1 MFHSRQQTALEC
13 RYADEYH
20 QSDLRSTSVNPFGT
34 FPLGLSSFQPSG
46 SCGLVY
52 SAIRCEGSTMMLRLA
67 LCYTCYQKEPIQLPA
82 KPFFFIMGWAG
93 VIHLPHCCRHLHQ
106 LLDMPTHTPNMVNM
120 MMQTRAVSGSSPSQD
135 VPAALTSQ
143 LGAETDLAQ
152 HTQQL
157 GEPSYTP
164 MYYEYIA
171 GALKRATQDCTYPVL
186 GEF

>member
-1 MFHSRQQTALEC
+1 VVEKINDLFVSPISNGGALASLGTVFRLLTE
-13 RYADEYH
+13 
-20 QSDLRSTSVNPFGT
+20 STHLV
-34 FPLGLSSFQPSG
+34 LSSKPS
-46 SCGLVY
+46 
-52 SAIRCEGSTMMLRLA
+52 
-67 LCYTCYQKEPIQLPA
+67 
-82 KPFFFIMGWAG
+82 FFIICQAG
-93 VIHLPHCCRHLHQ
+93 VLHLLRCCRHLHQ

-120 MMQTRAVSGSSPSQD
+120 MMQTRAVSGSSPTQD

-164 MYYEYIA
+164 MYCRA
-171 GALKRATQDCTYPVL
+171 GALKRATQNCTYTTL

>member
-1 MFHSRQQTALEC
+1 
-13 RYADEYH
+13 
-20 QSDLRSTSVNPFGT
+20 
-34 FPLGLSSFQPSG
+34 
-46 SCGLVY
+46 
-52 SAIRCEGSTMMLRLA
+52 
-67 LCYTCYQKEPIQLPA
+67 
-82 KPFFFIMGWAG
+82 
-93 VIHLPHCCRHLHQ
+93 
-106 LLDMPTHTPNMVNM
+106 MPTHTPNMVNM

-164 MYYEYIA
+164 MYYKYIA

>member
-1 MFHSRQQTALEC
+1 
-13 RYADEYH
+13 
-20 QSDLRSTSVNPFGT
+20 
-34 FPLGLSSFQPSG
+34 
-46 SCGLVY
+46 
-52 SAIRCEGSTMMLRLA
+52 
-67 LCYTCYQKEPIQLPA
+67 
-82 KPFFFIMGWAG
+82 
-93 VIHLPHCCRHLHQ
+93 
-106 LLDMPTHTPNMVNM
+106 MPTHTPNMVNM